1 MNSSSWQKDT
11 VKSKAC
17 QKSELGKT
25 FFQLL
30 QVPGIL
36 SHEDA
41 AVESN
46 TSKNLFSI
54 NQY

>member
-1 MNSSSWQKDT
+1 MNYSSWQKDT
-11 VKSKAC
+11 EKSKAL

-30 QVPGIL
+30 QVPEIL
-36 SHEDA
+36 SHEEA

-46 TSKNLFSI
+46 TAKNLFSI
-54 NQY
+54 N